1 MSSPVTLRGRLTK
14 DPEMRFTN
22 GGVALAQFTV
32 VTSRRFKDQN
42 GDWQEKDVSFWDVT
56 AFDKLAEQIA
66 ENCVKGTSVIVV
78 GSMFQEKWVNKEGE
92 NRTSWK
98 VTAESAGPDWRFAP
112 RSEGSSVPSRG
123 NFSDPNSGIRP
134 ELKAPVFDAPPF

>member
-32 VTSRRFKDQN
+32 VTARRFKDAN

-66 ENCVKGTSVIVV
+66 ENCVKGTAVIVV

-112 RSEGSSVPSRG
+112 KGESSGKPTG
-123 NFSDPNSGIRP
+123 GPP
-134 ELKAPVFDAPPF
+134 QAVFNEAPPF

>member
-22 GGVALAQFTV
+22 GGTALAQFTV
-32 VTSRRFKDQN
+32 VTSKRFKDAQ
-42 GDWQEKDVSFWDVT
+42 GVWQEKDVSFWDVT
-56 AFDKLAEQIA
+56 AFDKLAENIA
-66 ENCVKGTSVIVV
+66 ENCVKGTAVIVV

-98 VTAESAGPDWRFAP
+98 VAAESVGPDWRFTP
-112 RSEGSSVPSRG
+112 RSDSQKPAG
-123 NFSDPNSGIRP
+123 DPKQVTFTEP
-134 ELKAPVFDAPPF
+134 PPF

>member
-1 MSSPVTLRGRLTK
+1 MSAPVTLRGRLTK

-32 VTSRRFKDQN
+32 VTARRFKDAN

-66 ENCVKGTSVIVV
+66 ENCVKGTAVIVV

-112 RSEGSSVPSRG
+112 KGESSKPAGGVPQTVF
-123 NFSDPNSGIRP
+123 NDP
-134 ELKAPVFDAPPF
+134 PPF